1 MKTMKAIF
9 TSILLIVALTPV
21 DALSEERN
29 IDSTDGDKKITIN
42 LNKIRVGVGFNYN
55 RIDNSSLSS
64 EKDGKASGSQVF
76 FGYALG
82 NRYGTETSIEVG
94 YIKSGELYEN
104 SDIDVN
110 GFWGSAV
117 VRKPLPEI
125 REDLSAIA
133 RVGLGLK
140 GDDGVLVGIGAQ
152 YDIHP
157 NVFVRLEYLN
167 KDLTQSYQANL
178 GFMF

>member
-1 MKTMKAIF
+1 MQVMKTLTIGLLCVIMFGANNALAQEQTPEKA
-9 TSILLIVALTPV
+9 A
-21 DALSEERN
+21 A
-29 IDSTDGDKKITIN
+29 DKKIIIN
-42 LNKIRVGVGFNYN
+42 LDKLRVGVGFNYN

-76 FGYALG
+76 FGYTLG
-82 NRYGTETSIEVG
+82 NRYGTETSVEAG
-94 YIKSGELYEN
+94 YIKSGELYDN
-104 SDIDVN
+104 TDIDVN

-125 REDLSAIA
+125 REDLSALVRIG
-133 RVGLGLK
+133 VGLQ
-140 GDDGVLVGIGAQ
+140 GDDGLFVGFGVQ

-178 GFMF
+178 GFSF

>member
-1 MKTMKAIF
+1 MQIMKTLTTGLVCLASLG
-9 TSILLIVALTPV
+9 TNVAL
-21 DALSEERN
+21 SQE
-29 IDSTDGDKKITIN
+29 STTKAADTDKKITIN
-42 LNKIRVGVGFNYN
+42 LDKLRVGVGFNYN

-64 EKDGKASGSQVF
+64 AKDGKASGSQVF

-82 NRYGTETSIEVG
+82 NRYGTETSIEAG
-94 YIKSGELYEN
+94 YIKSGELYDN

-133 RVGLGLK
+133 RIGVGLK
-140 GDDGVLVGIGAQ
+140 GDDGLFVGIGAQ

-178 GFMF
+178 GFSF